1 MHKNRGNVTH
11 FFRSMHSGSPTYLVL
26 SGAIYD
32 LLLCL
37 AHNVENQR
45 LPLLCP
51 VGSHTQVDLVRAG
64 VLLEGLCRD
73 KE

>member
-1 MHKNRGNVTH
+1 MSHLSSEACTA
-11 FFRSMHSGSPTYLVL
+11 GSPAYLVL
-26 SGAIYD
+26 SGAVYD
-32 LLLCL
+32 FLLCL
-37 AHNVENQR
+37 AHDVENQR